1 MKLVKMIRD
10 VPEVEGGKTVA
21 MVPEIAVLEARDNG
35 WKVAEEP
42 LKAKPLVKE
51 EPKVEEPKVEPKKE
65 EVADKPKKVEV
76 KPEPK
81 LSAKNKL

>member
-21 MVPEIAVLEARDNG
+21 MVPETAVLEARDNG

-42 LKAKPLVKE
+42 LKATLTKN
-51 EPKVEEPKVEPKKE
+51 EPKVEDPKVEPKKE

>member
-21 MVPEIAVLEARDNG
+21 MVPETAVLEARDNG

-42 LKAKPLVKE
+42 LKAEPLVK
-51 EPKVEEPKVEPKKE
+51 EEPKVEPKKE

>member
-21 MVPEIAVLEARDNG
+21 MVPETAVLEARDNG
-35 WKVAEEP
+35 WKIAEEP
-42 LKAKPLVKE
+42 LKATLTKN

-65 EVADKPKKVEV
+65 EVAEKPKKVEV